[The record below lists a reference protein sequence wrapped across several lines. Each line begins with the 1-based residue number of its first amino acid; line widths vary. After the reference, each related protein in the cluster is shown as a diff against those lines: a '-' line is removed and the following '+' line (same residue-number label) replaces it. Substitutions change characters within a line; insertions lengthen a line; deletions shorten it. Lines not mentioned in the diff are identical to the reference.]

1 MKFRVIKADYKSKY
15 DCYFNVRNKGVQY
28 YIVQYKKDPLFFGL
42 VKHDWQTAE
51 YNAEQLAKSSF
62 CKELTIGCAQTC
74 YHDKDILVPGFDNAM
89 ELLRLV
95 KKKLGVDCGPRNGIA
110 VYEESGIGEK
120 SGIDRNDLARSYDE
134 LIEK

>member
-15 DCYFNVRNKGVQY
+15 DCYFNGHKKDIQY
-28 YIVQYKKDPLFFGL
+28 YIVQYKKDPSFFGFI
-42 VKHDWQTAE
+42 KHDWQTAE
-51 YNAEQLAKSSF
+51 YNAKQLAKSSF
-62 CKELTIGCAQTC
+62 YKELTIGHAQSC
-74 YHDKDILVPGFDNAM
+74 YYDKDILVPGFDNAM

-110 VYEESGIGEK
+110 VYEELDIGKK
-120 SGIDRNDLARSYDE
+120 SGINHNDLAHSYDE

>member
-15 DCYFNVRNKGVQY
+15 DCYFNDHKKDIQY
-28 YIVQYKKDPLFFGL
+28 YIVQYKKDPSFFGFI
-42 VKHDWQTAE
+42 KHDWQTAE

-62 CKELTIGCAQTC
+62 YKELTIGHAQSC

-110 VYEESGIGEK
+110 VYEELDIGEK
-120 SGIDRNDLARSYDE
+120 SSIDHDDLARSYDE